1 MVAFFKR
8 PAAEDGLDA
17 RIALL
22 SRRTQ
27 PLADPPNPALGPL
40 APATPDNKRAMPEIT
55 RAAVPNIAFVA
66 VPETGPAAPPQPVPT
81 AVSPNLSEEDR
92 FLLAREELFA
102 RLTAEL
108 SPERIS
114 ILSRGELA
122 KVVDA
127 AVQAHFVRNGVESDP
142 IVRRNLITALIKGL
156 LEADNTPANAD
167 DGGSRRSSNR
177 SAVETAKAQIQPLVL
192 EHMDVA
198 AAAEMP
204 RAVFE
209 AQLTGWVKDLLTE
222 TKIQLNFVEQRELVE
237 SLIADMLGLGP
248 LEPLIEDE
256 TVTDIMVNG
265 ARQVYVERRGKLELT
280 GVRFRDDDHVM
291 NVATKIVTRV
301 GRRIDE
307 STPLVDARLMDG
319 SRVNIIAPPL
329 AIDGPSISI
338 RKFSKKTITL
348 DTMAQ
353 QANISPEMA
362 TLLKVAARCRLNILI
377 SGGTGSGKT
386 TLLNALSRLIDPTER
401 TVTIE
406 DAAELQLQQP
416 HVVRLE
422 TRPPNLE
429 GSGEITMRDL
439 LRNALRMR
447 PDRIILGEIRGAEAL
462 DVLQAM
468 NTGHD
473 GSMSTIHANAPR
485 EALTRL
491 ENMVG
496 MTGINLP
503 SKAVRTQIA
512 AAVHLIAQVNRMR
525 DGMSPTSWRWS
536 AWKVTSLPPRNCSPF
551 SSRAKRPTANCAAS
565 LSRAGSARIF
575 CRAPNITGS
584 TAPCSRSSEPCPMP
598 LCSSS
603 SLLSPGFEEWVF
615 LWIWRR
621 RSRLPARLVLHWSFA
636 SSSMRSAKGLAT
648 GASSGVL
655 PGFEIG
661 RKGSFPSSLSPPA
674 RWRGS
679 KARRRRLIALPGN
692 GSPAAMCSPT
702 AWLAQGGQ
710 SVSGSMR

>member
-8 PAAEDGLDA
+8 LPTEETLDA
-17 RIALL
+17 RIAGL
-22 SRRTQ
+22 SRRARPVT
-27 PLADPPNPALGPL
+27 AAL
-40 APATPDNKRAMPEIT
+40 D
-55 RAAVPNIAFVA
+55 RAATSAPTSV
-66 VPETGPAAPPQPVPT
+66 EDAAPT
-81 AVSPNLSEEDR
+81 AQSGTIPASAQEERAPLPEVVGSAAVAPDMSEEDR
-92 FLLAREELFA
+92 LLLAREELMA

-114 ILSRGELA
+114 VLSRGELA

-127 AVQAHFVRNGVESDP
+127 AVQGYFARNRLQADP
-142 IVRRNLITALIKGL
+142 IARRDLITALIKGL
-156 LEADNTPANAD
+156 LEPNKPQSPTEES
-167 DGGSRRSSNR
+167 GVRRAFNR
-177 SAVETAKAQIQPLVL
+177 SAVEAAKAQIQPLVL

-209 AQLTGWVKDLLTE
+209 AQLSGWVKDLLTE
-222 TKIQLNFVEQRELVE
+222 NKIQLNFVEQRELVE
-237 SLIADMLGLGP
+237 SLLADMLGLGP

-265 ARQVYVERRGKLELT
+265 SQQVYVERRGKLELT
-280 GVRFRDDDHVM
+280 GVRFRDDGHVM
-291 NVATKIVTRV
+291 NVATKIVTKV

-307 STPLVDARLMDG
+307 STPLVDARLADG
-319 SRVNIIAPPL
+319 SRVNIIVPPL
-329 AIDGPSISI
+329 AIDGPAISI

-353 QANISPEMA
+353 QANISAEMA
-362 TLLKVAARCRLNILI
+362 TLLKIAARCRLNILI

-386 TLLNALSRLIDPTER
+386 TLLNALSRMIDPAER

-503 SKAVRTQIA
+503 SRAVRTQIA

-525 DGMSPTSWRWS
+525 DGIR
-536 AWKVTSLPPRNCSPF
+536 
-551 SSRAKRPTANCAAS
+551 
-565 LSRAGSARIF
+565 RITHIIEVVGMEGDV
-575 CRAPNITGS
+575 ITTQELFAFQFQGE
-584 TAPCSRSSEPCPMP
+584 TTDGKLR
-598 LCSSS
+598 
-603 SLLSPGFEEWVF
+603 GVF
-615 LWIWRR
+615 N
-621 RSRLPARLVLHWSFA
+621 
-636 SSSMRSAKGLAT
+636 
-648 GASSGVL
+648 SSGIRPNFL
-655 PGFEIG
+655 PRAEYYGLDRALLEI
-661 RKGSFPSSLSPPA
+661 
-674 RWRGS
+674 
-679 KARRRRLIALPGN
+679 
-692 GSPAAMCSPT
+692 
-702 AWLAQGGQ
+702 
-710 SVSGSMR
+710 V